1 MKKARLLALVL
12 SGALLLAGC
21 GGSGGGEDSTAAE
34 TTNENAIQ
42 VATLSQIDAWPA
54 WAAKADGSAKD
65 LGIEYELK
73 LYEAGIP
80 MVEDLATKK
89 WNIGDAGAVPTM
101 LGVLNRNATIIGVA
115 SDESAANAVLA
126 KANNPVFNM
135 ENENGTYG
143 DAESVRGKAIYTTF
157 ASSAHYVAN
166 NYLKS
171 IGLTEKDVNLQNA
184 SQADCLQALEDGTAD
199 FVVLWAPHLYEAEAA
214 GAKVVASGKDVVA
227 TNYMFYLADKD
238 WAAEHQNEVAAF
250 LAATSAKVVDYQTG
264 GEDNDADITK
274 FFNDF
279 AKIEL
284 GEGSLEAERNTHD
297 LFTVDEQLAMI
308 ESGDAARGMED
319 IARFFMD
326 INKLAESNYGR
337 LVKQNFNIDDTYL
350 KLAQE
355 MNQSENPD
363 QGQNE

>member
-1 MKKARLLALVL
+1 MKKARLLAMVL
-12 SGALLLAGC
+12 TGALMLAGC
-21 GGSGGGEDSTAAE
+21 GGSGGGGEDSTAAE
-34 TTNENAIQ
+34 STNENAIQ

-65 LGIEYELK
+65 LGIEYDLK

-89 WNIGDAGAVPTM
+89 WHIGDAGAVPAM
-101 LGVLNRNATIIGVA
+101 LGVLNRNATIIGIA

-126 KANNPVFNM
+126 KANNPVFDM

-157 ASSAHYVAN
+157 ASSAHFVAN

-184 SQADCLQALEDGTAD
+184 SQADCLKALEDGTAD

-214 GAKVVASGKDVVA
+214 GAKVVASGKDVGA
-227 TNYMFYLADKD
+227 TNYMFYLADKE
-238 WAAEHQNEVAAF
+238 WAAENQDAVAAF
-250 LAATSAKVVDYQTG
+250 LAATSAKVADYQEAG
-264 GEDNDADITK
+264 DDNDSDITK
-274 FFNDF
+274 FFKDF

-284 GEGSLEAERNTHD
+284 AEGSLEAERNTHE
-297 LFTVDEQLAMI
+297 LFTVEEQLAMM

-350 KLAQE
+350 KMAQD
-355 MNQSENPD
+355 MSK
-363 QGQNE
+363 